1 MLSEGSVDCSGG
13 RAIKLTRNQ
22 LKKKI
27 EKLLVE
33 IEGLQLIIFFFI
45 INVLLQ
51 FQMHMRRAE
60 KR

>member
-33 IEGLQLIIFFFI
+33 IEGLQLIIFFI